1 LSHIFLNLFL
11 DFLMPRVGVLA
22 ALCASLVSLT
32 SLTSV
37 AFAVEAEAFPNRAI
51 RIIVPFSAG
60 GGGDFIARAWSD
72 KLSETIKQPVII
84 ENRGGGNTVVGTDVV
99 AKAAPDGY
107 TLLLVGASIATNPA
121 LIEKLPYKTPEDF
134 APIGTVITYAMGFA
148 ARANLPANNVQ
159 ELLALIKAKGPLSI
173 ATSGD
178 GSATALANELFKGA
192 TGAQLMAV
200 PYKGA
205 GPAAIDVASG
215 HVDLLFTGMS
225 QLKPHLDSGR
235 LKLLATSG
243 SNRLASAPEVRTIA
257 EQGIKDFEAVV
268 WWGILAPAKTPPDIV
283 NKLNQALAISL
294 GHPDV
299 LKRLAVIDG
308 EVRLSSP
315 AAFQKLLNEEIAR
328 WAKLYKPTVAAKA
341 Q

>member
-1 LSHIFLNLFL
+1 MRFSILLRWQCMLVLGLFGANA
-11 DFLMPRVGVLA
+11 VA
-22 ALCASLVSLT
+22 NASDD
-32 SLTSV
+32 
-37 AFAVEAEAFPNRAI
+37 FPNKAV
-51 RIIVPFSAG
+51 RIVVPFAAG
-60 GGGDFIARAWSD
+60 GGGDFIARAWAD
-72 KLSETIKQPVII
+72 KFSETIKQPVIV
-84 ENRGGGNTVVGTDVV
+84 ENRGGGNTVVGTEVV
-99 AKAAPDGY
+99 ARAAPDGY

-134 APIGTVITYAMGFA
+134 APIGTVITYAMGLA

-178 GSATALANELFKGA
+178 GSATALATELFKGA
-192 TGAQLMAV
+192 TGAELMAV

-215 HVDLLFTGMS
+215 HVDLIFTGMS
-225 QLKPHLDSGR
+225 QIKPHLDTGR
-235 LKLLATSG
+235 VKLLATSG
-243 SNRLASAPEVRTIA
+243 LNRLASAPDVRTIA
-257 EQGIKDFEAVV
+257 EQGVKDFEAVV
-268 WWGILAPAKTPPDIV
+268 WWGILAPAKTPAVIV

-315 AAFQKLLNEEIAR
+315 VAFEKLLNEEIAR
-328 WAKLYKPTVAAKA
+328 WAKLYKPTAATKA

>member
-1 LSHIFLNLFL
+1 MSRLSMRSVSGIRSALIVALTLCSGLSF
-11 DFLMPRVGVLA
+11 A
-22 ALCASLVSLT
+22 AES
-32 SLTSV
+32 
-37 AFAVEAEAFPNRAI
+37 EKFPSKAI
-51 RIIVPFSAG
+51 RIVVPFAAG
-60 GGGDFIARAWSD
+60 GGGDFIARAWAD
-72 KLSETIKQPVII
+72 KLSDTIKQPVIV

-134 APIGTVITYAMGFA
+134 TPIGTVITYAMGLA

-159 ELLALIKAKGPLSI
+159 ELLALEKAQGPLSI
-173 ATSGD
+173 ATSGV
-178 GSATALANELFKGA
+178 GSATALAAELFKGA
-192 TGAQLMAV
+192 TGVKLMAV

-243 SNRLASAPEVRTIA
+243 SNRLASAPEVQTIA
-257 EQGIKDFEAVV
+257 EQGVKDFEAVV
-268 WWGILAPAKTPPDIV
+268 WWGILAPAKTPTAIV
-283 NKLNQALAISL
+283 NKLNQALAVSL
-294 GHPDV
+294 NHPDV
-299 LKRLAVIDG
+299 MKRLAVIDG

-315 AAFQKLLNEEIAR
+315 QAFETLLKEEIAR
-328 WAKLYKPTVAAKA
+328 WEKLYKPQRATKVE
-341 Q
+341 

>member
-1 LSHIFLNLFL
+1 MNNKLIRSLRH
-11 DFLMPRVGVLA
+11 GLA
-22 ALCASLVSLT
+22 LTMTLCTMFGAGH
-32 SLTSV
+32 V
-37 AFAVEAEAFPNRAI
+37 AAQSAADKYPEKAIKIVVPFPPGGSTDTLGRAI
-51 RIIVPFSAG
+51 AQ
-60 GGGDFIARAWSD
+60 
-72 KLSETIKQPVII
+72 KLQEKWGQPVVV
-84 ENRGGGNTVVGTDVV
+84 ENRPGASTLIGSTAV

-121 LIEKLPYKTPEDF
+121 LIEKLPYKTPDDF
-134 APIGTVITYAMGFA
+134 TPIGTVITYAMGFA

-215 HVDLLFTGMS
+215 HVDVLFTGMS
-225 QLKPHLDSGR
+225 QLKPHLDTGR
-235 LKLLATSG
+235 VKLLATSG
-243 SNRLASAPEVRTIA
+243 STRLASAPDVPTIA

-268 WWGILAPAKTPPDIV
+268 WWGILAPAKTPTAIV
-283 NKLNQALAISL
+283 NKLNQALTVSL
-294 GHPDV
+294 NHPDV
-299 LKRLAVIDG
+299 MKRLAVIDG

-315 AAFQKLLNEEIAR
+315 QAFEALLKDEIAR
-328 WAKLYKPTVAAKA
+328 WAKLYAPQAK
-341 Q
+341 

>member
-1 LSHIFLNLFL
+1 LKSLILFPGL
-11 DFLMPRVGVLA
+11 CLLVVGMCGASALA
-22 ALCASLVSLT
+22 DAS
-32 SLTSV
+32 
-37 AFAVEAEAFPNRAI
+37 ENFPNKAV
-51 RIIVPFSAG
+51 RIVVPFAAG
-60 GGGDFIARAWSD
+60 GGGDFIARAWAD
-72 KLSETIKQPVII
+72 KFSETIKQPVII

-121 LIEKLPYKTPEDF
+121 LIEKLPYKTPDDF
-134 APIGTVITYAMGFA
+134 TPIGTVITYAMGFA

-159 ELLALIKAKGPLSI
+159 ELLALIQAKGPLSI

-225 QLKPHLDSGR
+225 QLKPHLDTGR
-235 LKLLATSG
+235 VKLLATSG
-243 SNRLASAPEVRTIA
+243 LNRLASAPDVPTIA
-257 EQGIKDFEAVV
+257 EQGVSDFEAVV
-268 WWGILAPAKTPPDIV
+268 WWGILAPAKTPTAIV
-283 NKLNQALAISL
+283 NKLNQALAVSL

-308 EVRLSSP
+308 EVRLSTP
-315 AAFQKLLNEEIAR
+315 AAFEKLLNDEIMR
-328 WAKLYKPTVAAKA
+328 WTKLYKPTLMVKP
-341 Q
+341 